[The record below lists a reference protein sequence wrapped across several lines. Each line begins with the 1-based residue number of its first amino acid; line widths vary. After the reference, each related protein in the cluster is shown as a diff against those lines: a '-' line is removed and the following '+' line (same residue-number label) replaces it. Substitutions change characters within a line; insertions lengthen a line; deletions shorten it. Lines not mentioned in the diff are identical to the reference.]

1 MQWYENERERE
12 RYGERLCVNAL
23 VLFLLM
29 NRCRWQFKIPFA
41 FFFNCMCAVLR
52 QATSMPASMIR
63 AIKSTIVTF
72 NRVLQVQH
80 ALAFAGHASP
90 LANRPL
96 SKHARVCASLCASH
110 CRFVLPLCP
119 AVVYGKDYDYS
130 VGRIVD
136 VLMDIR
142 QQYQVLSHGT
152 LHFTAAAFAACHL
165 LLV

>member
-1 MQWYENERERE
+1 MRKVVCECACFVFAYESVS
-12 RYGERLCVNAL
+12 LAIQDSFC
-23 VLFLLM
+23 
-29 NRCRWQFKIPFA
+29 I
-41 FFFNCMCAVLR
+41 FFNCMCAVLR

-119 AVVYGKDYDYS
+119 AVVHGKDYDYS